1 MDRPL
6 RERDRVLI
14 SNVASPIVA
23 PRALAGWTK

>member
-14 SNVASPIVA
+14 SNVASLIVA
-23 PRALAGWTK
+23 SRALAGWTK